1 METGKQMNEL
11 PGKWVQGEDQPYPG
25 LYFEFFEDG
34 TFKAE
39 LASMSITSSGT
50 YQVGS
55 RNITIDQQEHTLG
68 MTGVFE
74 GMYQIEGNTL
84 TMALADGPGQPCP
97 TSFDSARI
105 YHKEEG

>member
-1 METGKQMNEL
+1 MEAGKQMNEL
-11 PGKWVQGEDQPYPG
+11 SGKWVQGEGQPYPG

-50 YQVGS
+50 YHADSGK
-55 RNITIDQQEHTLG
+55 ITMDQQKHTLG
-68 MTGVFE
+68 MTGIFE
-74 GMYQIEGNTL
+74 GIYQIEGSTL
-84 TMALADGPGQPCP
+84 AMALADGPGQPCP

-105 YHKEEG
+105 YQKEG